1 MTPIFRVRKTQFF
14 FCRPRTFP
22 APPRI
27 IFDVFQK
34 ISRRVIFSCEKLPKH
49 FQQLQKIFEKI
60 SVFFSPEKF
69 QKLPEQFW
77 HSPKLPG
84 AYRNHFGLVVHS
96 ETTFRFSLSKL
107 FRRLRNLS
115 GDFISDSLSSIQ
127 QIDDP

>member
-1 MTPIFRVRKTQFF
+1 MTPLFRIQKIRNISVSL
-14 FCRPRTFP
+14 
-22 APPRI
+22 RI
-27 IFDVFQK
+27 IPIPTKMILGAFRNN
-34 ISRRVIFSCEKLPKH
+34 SGLVIFICEKQPKH
-49 FQQLQKIFEKI
+49 FRQLRNISEKYILIF
-60 SVFFSPEKF
+60 SQEKF

-84 AYRNHFGLVVHS
+84 ALRNLFGLVVYP
-96 ETTFRFSLSKL
+96 ETTFRFSLSEL